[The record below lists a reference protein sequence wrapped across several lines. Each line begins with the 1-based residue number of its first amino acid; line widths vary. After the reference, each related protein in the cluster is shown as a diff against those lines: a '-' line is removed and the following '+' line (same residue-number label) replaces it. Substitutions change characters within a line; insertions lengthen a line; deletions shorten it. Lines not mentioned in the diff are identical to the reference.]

1 METISS
7 HFGTLFIDGQPSGA
21 IQLRQPAEDLKI
33 EIGNSDGKY
42 IPWVVV
48 GNLLVAK
55 CELVLGV
62 SWNMLLHNKL
72 VEGREISIDR
82 LSYRIRLLRRGEDV
96 EDLGEFEQ
104 YLKTLGG
111 LDNTA
116 YPQKRVWL
124 DDSGME
130 YGPFKPA
137 AVRVNDGQYEMR
149 GLNAGDRK
157 NGSWIPVLEPI
168 QPDLAE
174 ATGEN
179 IVIWT
184 KTGEFVTGNL
194 VEVNEYDLL
203 LASGL
208 CLADDGSSHS
218 PWVSSSGFCMAV
230 DREGIWSLQAYNKEA
245 V

>member
-1 METISS
+1 METISRN
-7 HFGTLFIDGQPSGA
+7 FGTLFIDGQPSGA

-124 DDSGME
+124 DDSG
-130 YGPFKPA
+130 
-137 AVRVNDGQYEMR
+137 
-149 GLNAGDRK
+149 LNAGDRK